1 MTLLLVSNR
10 LPISLRRIGNR
21 LDVQPNPGGVA
32 AGLAAFYR
40 EYKARWFG
48 WPGEVLPS
56 ATGEV
61 AARLEKEFDCR
72 PLYDGFRVHLSHRMF
87 RGGLHG
93 ADRSGFRTYGYTRA
107 FLGSVLRDLGLDN
120 RIGMRT
126 AGHRVVQV
134 DVFPLGTGGARF
146 RSASVPPS

>member
-48 WPGEVLPS
+48 WP
-56 ATGEV
+56 
-61 AARLEKEFDCR
+61 
-72 PLYDGFRVHLSHRMF
+72 
-87 RGGLHG
+87 
-93 ADRSGFRTYGYTRA
+93 DRK
-107 FLGSVLRDLGLDN
+107 SV
-120 RIGMRT
+120 
-126 AGHRVVQV
+126 V
-134 DVFPLGTGGARF
+134 
-146 RSASVPPS
+146 